1 VDRLQDSGVDRFLAE
16 RAWLFE
22 LSVDPMVV
30 CELDGR
36 LRVVNAA
43 YQRLVGLQLDEIIQ
57 RPFTDFLHPDEVDRA
72 RFELDRLSSDQPLQE
87 FPLCHRDGGG
97 RKRWV
102 SWTMTPSPAEN
113 SIYGVGRDITDRREV
128 EEALAVQ
135 AEELGRSNADLE
147 QFAYVTSHDLSQP
160 LTVISSYSELL
171 IGGYGGTLSAEACQF
186 VQRISGAA
194 ERMTALMSDLLAYSR
209 LGRGDLHRETV
220 DCRELVIGVLADLE
234 VALEGADVVVEEL
247 PPVSADRRQLAQ
259 VFQNLVANAAAF
271 ARPGIR
277 PHIVLGGRSEDGFR
291 LYSVTDNGLGIEP
304 VERKRIFE
312 MFERIERQD
321 DGGNG
326 IGLAICKR
334 VVERHGGR
342 IWVEDAPGGGSRFC
356 FTLPSA

>member
-1 VDRLQDSGVDRFLAE
+1 
-16 RAWLFE
+16 
-22 LSVDPMVV
+22 
-30 CELDGR
+30 
-36 LRVVNAA
+36 
-43 YQRLVGLQLDEIIQ
+43 
-57 RPFTDFLHPDEVDRA
+57 
-72 RFELDRLSSDQPLQE
+72 
-87 FPLCHRDGGG
+87 
-97 RKRWV
+97 
-102 SWTMTPSPAEN
+102 
-113 SIYGVGRDITDRREV
+113 
-128 EEALAVQ
+128 
-135 AEELGRSNADLE
+135 
-147 QFAYVTSHDLSQP
+147 
-160 LTVISSYSELL
+160 
-171 IGGYGGTLSAEACQF
+171 
-186 VQRISGAA
+186 
-194 ERMTALMSDLLAYSR
+194 
-209 LGRGDLHRETV
+209 
-220 DCRELVIGVLADLE
+220 
-234 VALEGADVVVEEL
+234 VVVEEL

-271 ARPGIR
+271 GRPGIR